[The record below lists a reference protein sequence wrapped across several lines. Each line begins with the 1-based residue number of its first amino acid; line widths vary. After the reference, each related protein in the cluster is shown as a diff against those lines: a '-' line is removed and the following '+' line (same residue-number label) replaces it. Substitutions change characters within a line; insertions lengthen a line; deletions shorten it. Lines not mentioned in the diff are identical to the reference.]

1 MKLHDR
7 VAIVTGAGRGIG
19 RGIAEAFAG
28 EGARLT
34 LVSRTMSQVEEVARQ
49 VRDTG
54 AEAIALSID
63 VSKPDDV
70 KRMVQHTLD
79 RYARVD
85 ILVNNAGVLGP
96 VGPLH
101 SNDIGSW
108 SEALQINVIG
118 LAMCCHAVLPSM
130 VTQGG
135 GRIINLSGSGV
146 AGPTDTFTSY
156 GTSKAA
162 VIRLTESLALEVRP
176 HNIMVNALGP
186 GQIDTQLLDG
196 IAEAEKGMVSDE
208 MLSQVRLTRS
218 GRGASLE
225 EAAALAV
232 WLASPESEGLTGR
245 MVHAVHDDW
254 RNLGPRIPEIMDS
267 DSHTLRFVS

>member
-1 MKLHDR
+1 MKLHDK

-19 RGIAEAFAG
+19 RGIAEAFAR

-34 LVSRTMSQVEEVARQ
+34 LVSRTISQVEEVARDA
-49 VRDTG
+49 RDTG
-54 AEAIALSID
+54 AEAIALSVD
-63 VSKPDDV
+63 VSNPNDV
-70 KRMVQHTLD
+70 QRMVQHTLD
-79 RYARVD
+79 RYSRVD

-101 SNDIGSW
+101 TNDIGDW
-108 SEALQINVIG
+108 AEALRINVIG

-130 VTQGG
+130 VSRED

-162 VIRLTESLALEVRP
+162 VIRLTESLALEVRQ

-186 GQIDTQLLDG
+186 GQIDTHLLDG
-196 IAEAEKGMVSDE
+196 IVEAEEGMVSDD
-208 MLSQVRLTRS
+208 MLSQVRQTRS
-218 GRGASLE
+218 GRGASVQ

-254 RNLGPRIPEIMDS
+254 RNLGPRIPEIMAS
-267 DSHTLRFVS
+267 DLHTLRFVK